1 MRLPRALAGA
11 TRRKA
16 GEPKWIKKKSIDGRS
31 HTDFTIP
38 MPSKIVVKHPGN
50 GSHGEQRA

>member
-1 MRLPRALAGA
+1 MAGA
-11 TRRKA
+11 TLT
-16 GEPKWIKKKSIDGRS
+16 SQ
-31 HTDFTIP
+31 IP